1 MSKIITEIK
10 DIKALITNLLTD
22 YPHLRDNDSKLLANV
37 YYKQLSDKSMT
48 ATLFLQVMS
57 NGELVN
63 PESVR
68 RCRQLLQEQYPE
80 LRGEKYNKRFSEG
93 QEFRSKIKGV

>member
-1 MSKIITEIK
+1 MKIIHEIK

-37 YYKQLSDKSMT
+37 WYKQIQTKDMT
-48 ATLFLQVMS
+48 VSNFLQLMS
-57 NGELVN
+57 EGVLVN

-68 RCRQLLQEQYPE
+68 RCRQLLQEQHPE
-80 LRGEKYNKRFSEG
+80 LRGETYNKRFSES
-93 QEFRSKIKGV
+93 QEFRSKIKDV